1 MPWHTQLD
9 SQGPVTSKVSKAR
22 DSVTGVRE
30 VSLKANRR
38 MLNLR
43 CSALSTEK
51 EDIGKVP

>member
-9 SQGPVTSKVSKAR
+9 SQETVTSNVSKAW
-22 DSVTGVRE
+22 DSVTGVRK
-30 VSLKANRR
+30 VSLKAKRR

-51 EDIGKVP
+51 GDVGKAP